1 MQPRDA
7 LPATD
12 MHVNVSSFAAPAP
25 RGPSDAAFAQVDA
38 PEQTNPAPWPSYPKA
53 GGPGWKRRWTTHS
66 YDSQVTEK
74 TTLSLRAARPQAYY
88 ACRYPGQ
95 PALPQAQPDQ
105 PQRGHRGGTAA
116 AGRLPGLRGRRLC
129 TRPAAGPGPEGL

>member
-25 RGPSDAAFAQVDA
+25 RGPRGAASGQVGA
-38 PEQTNPAPWPSYPKA
+38 PEQPHPPAGPTRPRA
-53 GGPGWKRRWTTHS
+53 GGAGWKRRWTTRA
-66 YDSQVTEK
+66 YDWQVTEK
-74 TTLSLRAARPQAYY
+74 TPLSLRAARPQAYY

-105 PQRGHRGGTAA
+105 PQRG
-116 AGRLPGLRGRRLC
+116 
-129 TRPAAGPGPEGL
+129 